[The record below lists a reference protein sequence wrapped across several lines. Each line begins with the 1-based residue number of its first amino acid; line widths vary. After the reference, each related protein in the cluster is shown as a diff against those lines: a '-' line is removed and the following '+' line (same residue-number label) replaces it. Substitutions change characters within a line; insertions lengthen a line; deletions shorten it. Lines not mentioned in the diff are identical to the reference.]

1 LITTSLSR
9 VLFVDDE
16 PSVLSALRRLLFPQ
30 RYRWAMTFAASGRAA
45 LEAMLDEPFDVV
57 VTDMLMPDM
66 DGAALL
72 HEVHQLYPQTALLV
86 LSGYSDASATLSA
99 SQLARQIL
107 RKPCEPAAL
116 IEAISSALRVGELEC

>member
-16 PSVLSALRRLLFPQ
+16 PSVLSALRRLLFSQ
-30 RYRWAMTFAASGRAA
+30 RHRWAMTFAASGQAA

-72 HEVHQLYPQTALLV
+72 REVHELYPHTALLV

-99 SQLARQIL
+99 SKLARQIL
-107 RKPCEPAAL
+107 RKPCEPATL
-116 IEAISSALRVGELEC
+116 IEAISSALTPPTS